1 MGAIKFKRMRETNV
15 SDIACMTGASRYC
28 PEQGIESM
36 KKISETK
43 LRFAPMK
50 VCCEHRFITL
60 VYLLFTLAAKSSSRL

>member
-15 SDIACMTGASRYC
+15 GDMACMTGASRYC

-43 LRFAPMK
+43 LRFA
-50 VCCEHRFITL
+50 
-60 VYLLFTLAAKSSSRL
+60 LLNDLLSPYPK